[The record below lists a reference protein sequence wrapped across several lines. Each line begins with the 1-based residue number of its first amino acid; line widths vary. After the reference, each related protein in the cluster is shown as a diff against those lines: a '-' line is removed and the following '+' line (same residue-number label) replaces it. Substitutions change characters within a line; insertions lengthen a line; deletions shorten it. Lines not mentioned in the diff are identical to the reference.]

1 MCFPKK
7 KMVLPLVLATSL
19 AMSVPFPSALALEEG
34 NASGSGRAEQPST
47 SAVSPSE
54 QGKDTASSGAE
65 DIGGGRRLSIAGL
78 LTGAKLLPPAIT
90 LTRMGSPPL
99 TTLLTRAVSSLVP
112 TRRLPRK
119 RFR

>member
-34 NASGSGRAEQPST
+34 NASGSGRAEQPCT

-65 DIGGGRRLSIAGL
+65 DIGGGVDVCR
-78 LTGAKLLPPAIT
+78 
-90 LTRMGSPPL
+90 
-99 TTLLTRAVSSLVP
+99 
-112 TRRLPRK
+112 
-119 RFR
+119 